1 MKAYTAT
8 LFKRTTL
15 VSLLTDIS
23 ALAFIGFVP
32 AISHLLNVPLYLIEP
47 MRMMLILAIVHTGR
61 NNAYLLA
68 ITMPLFSWMISGHPV
83 PPKMLLIM
91 LELYLNVYLFH
102 VLLKNMK
109 LFFPAMFLGIVLSKS
124 IYYLLKFG
132 LIQLS
137 VIGAGLFATPLLIQL
152 ATALLFSLYL
162 SLFYRENS

>member
-68 ITMPLFSWMISGHPV
+68 ITMPLFSWMVSGHPV

-91 LELYLNVYLFH
+91 VELCLNVYLFH
-102 VLLKNMK
+102 ALLKKMK
-109 LFFPAMFLGIVLSKS
+109 FVFPAMFLGVVLSKS

-137 VIGAGLFATPLLIQL
+137 VIGAGLFATPLLIQF
-152 ATALLFSLYL
+152 ATTLLFSLYL